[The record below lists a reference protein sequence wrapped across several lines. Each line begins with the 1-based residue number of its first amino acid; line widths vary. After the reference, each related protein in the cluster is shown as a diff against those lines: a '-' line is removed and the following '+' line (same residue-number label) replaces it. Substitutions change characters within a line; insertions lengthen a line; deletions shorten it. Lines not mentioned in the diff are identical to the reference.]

1 MRKDTIQTPIAFY
14 GFGRKGA
21 RRAQD
26 KKTPQQP
33 GSLLRIR
40 PSKEAHRATLLV
52 SQVGS
57 CPEPPCAAE
66 QGSTHHG
73 LGLLKQQRTDSH

>member
-26 KKTPQQP
+26 KKTPA
-33 GSLLRIR
+33 S
-40 PSKEAHRATLLV
+40 
-52 SQVGS
+52 
-57 CPEPPCAAE
+57 
-66 QGSTHHG
+66 
-73 LGLLKQQRTDSH
+73 